1 MPTKYKRQTRR
12 TKSRK
17 LKKLRNSRKI
27 KGGALSE
34 RTIELLR
41 NQYQGIN
48 RDRRDRPTI
57 LELNQFMI
65 DNNIQ
70 EPLADVMELIRSM
83 VGFLMPLPGRASDAE
98 VEEADRLHRL
108 F

>member
-1 MPTKYKRQTRR
+1 MR
-12 TKSRK
+12 
-17 LKKLRNSRKI
+17 
-27 KGGALSE
+27 GGALSP

-57 LELNQFMI
+57 LELDKFMK
-65 DNNIQ
+65 DNDIQ
-70 EPLADVMELIRSM
+70 EPLADVMVLMRSM
-83 VGFLMPLPGRASDAE
+83 VGFLMQLPARASDAE

>member
-1 MPTKYKRQTRR
+1 MPTKYKKRSRR

-17 LKKLRNSRKI
+17 LTKSNKSKKI
-27 KGGALSE
+27 KGGALSV

-48 RDRRDRPTI
+48 RDRSDRPTI
-57 LELNQFMI
+57 LELNQFMM

-70 EPLADVMELIRSM
+70 EPLGEIMDFIIPTI
-83 VGFLMPLPGRASDAE
+83 GFLRLLPSDAPPAQRR
-98 VEEADRLHRL
+98 EEERLHSL